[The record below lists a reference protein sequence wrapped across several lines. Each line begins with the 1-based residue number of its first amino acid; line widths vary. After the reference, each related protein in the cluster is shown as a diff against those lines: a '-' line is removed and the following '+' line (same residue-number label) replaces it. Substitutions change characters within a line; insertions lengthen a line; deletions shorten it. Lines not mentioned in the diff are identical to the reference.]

1 MLTPQDSSLISD
13 ADMAELLT
21 DYVAN
26 LQQYAADLRR
36 LLAAKDTDAVARLL
50 HQLKGSGRSYGY
62 PKITELAASA
72 EAPLRTGGARALSD
86 VAPIVEALLR
96 YIDTGA

>member
-1 MLTPQDSSLISD
+1 MLTPNDSSLFSD
-13 ADMAELLT
+13 ADMAELLA

-26 LQQYAADLRR
+26 LRQYGVDLRR
-36 LLAAKDTDAVARLL
+36 LLAVGDADAVARLL

-62 PKITELAASA
+62 PKITELAARA
-72 EAPLRTGGARALSD
+72 EAPLRAGAVGGIAEATPL
-86 VAPIVEALLR
+86 VEALLT